1 MKTIYFGLPIDAK
14 AKIEHLVDFLSRRS
28 LMRASLDMQ
37 TPRIENQ
44 CDISCS
50 CIQSNGGF

>member
-14 AKIEHLVDFLSRRS
+14 ANIEHLVDFLSRRF
-28 LMRASLDMQ
+28 LMRASVALQ
-37 TPRIENQ
+37 TPHVENQ
-44 CDISCS
+44 CDISCR

>member
-14 AKIEHLVDFLSRRS
+14 ANIEHLVDFLSRLS

-37 TPRIENQ
+37 TPEAMRQNRWVLKL
-44 CDISCS
+44 SAR
-50 CIQSNGGF
+50 